1 MRRRVLTIAIFLLVG
16 IIVNVAVTWLL
27 AWRVPNKPQ
36 SLNAW
41 RPQHNIPR
49 YVTDVAIWDV
59 QTDRRI
65 GAAVTRSW
73 LNWVRHD
80 DDRLIVNDPENDSI
94 GSLTISK
101 NGVMGHHSGGNFPYM
116 FSHNVDS
123 RLVPPWSYPRRAH
136 SRMVDPIRSKD
147 HYQPRYNIDERINI
161 DQAWGWPT
169 LAMRQEFHYL
179 AMSERTFWSGW
190 DPYRQV
196 RTNAGAVLPHYPIWP
211 GFPINTLFYAAILW
225 LVIPGPFALR
235 RFLRLKRGLCPKC
248 AYPMG
253 ESAVCSECGRELP
266 RRVRTMA

>member
-1 MRRRVLTIAIFLLVG
+1 MAWWLYRTSWRSRRHQSYRSAVRRHLLITAIFLLVG

-27 AWRVPNKPQ
+27 AWCVPNKPQ
-36 SLNAW
+36 SLNAV
-41 RPQHNIPR
+41 RGQRNIPR

-94 GSLTISK
+94 GSLTIIK
-101 NGVMGHHSGGNFPYM
+101 NGVIGHIGGNFPYM

-147 HYQPRYNIDERINI
+147 HFRPRYNFDRRINI

-169 LAMRQEFHYL
+169 LAMRQEFHY
-179 AMSERTFWSGW
+179 
-190 DPYRQV
+190 
-196 RTNAGAVLPHYPIWP
+196 
-211 GFPINTLFYAAILW
+211 
-225 LVIPGPFALR
+225 
-235 RFLRLKRGLCPKC
+235 
-248 AYPMG
+248 
-253 ESAVCSECGRELP
+253 ESDM
-266 RRVRTMA
+266 TMIDS